1 LGVEKV
7 NDSSLRTRTSLLLR
21 LRQAP
26 PDQQAWGEFVDR
38 YGRQIHAWCRRWGL
52 QEADAQDVTQTVLL
66 QLAAKLPTFCY
77 DPTRRF
83 RAWLKT
89 LTHHAWSDFLA
100 AWRPA
105 VKGSGDSRLQQLL
118 NAVQARDELA
128 RRLQETFDQEL
139 LELASARVRA
149 RVEGRTWEAYQLTAQ
164 EGLSGAE
171 AGARLGMQVGTVYKA
186 KSKVHAML
194 QQALRQL
201 QEEEWE

>member
-1 LGVEKV
+1 V
-7 NDSSLRTRTSLLLR
+7 DDTSLRTRPSLLRR

-26 PDQQAWGEFVDR
+26 PDQAAWAEFVDR

-52 QEADAQDVTQTVLL
+52 QEADAEDVTQTVLL
-66 QLAAKLPTFCY
+66 QLASRLPGFCY
-77 DPTRRF
+77 DPARRF

-105 VKGSGDSRLQQLL
+105 VKGSGDSGLRQLL
-118 NAVQARDELA
+118 DIVQARDDLT
-128 RRLQETFDQEL
+128 RRMQEAFDQEL
-139 LELASARVRA
+139 LELATARVRA
-149 RVEGRTWEAYQLTAQ
+149 RVEERTWEAFRLTAQ

-171 AGARLGMQVGTVYKA
+171 AAARLGMQVGTVYKA

-194 QQALRQL
+194 QETVRQL
-201 QEEEWE
+201 QAEEPA